1 MVKKIDKGS
10 VLWFVF
16 PATPLKKKKTKLE
29 AITEREA
36 FFQEVSVR
44 LEFSAKPGRR

>member
-1 MVKKIDKGS
+1 MVRI
-10 VLWFVF
+10 
-16 PATPLKKKKTKLE
+16 PPPPPKKKTKLE
-29 AITEREA
+29 GITEREA

>member
-1 MVKKIDKGS
+1 MVRI
-10 VLWFVF
+10 
-16 PATPLKKKKTKLE
+16 PRHPLKKKKKTKLE